1 MKSWEPLLGEISEEE
16 VTKTSTG
23 DRNEESVFDWKHAFS
38 VRLEWKLGRRRSA
51 TRAWWGTNSTR
62 VRANFLFF
70 FSPSRVIALSI
81 GRRRGDDELN
91 GATQEASSEVA
102 SRRDGQA
109 TRGGM

>member
-1 MKSWEPLLGEISEEE
+1 MEVGTSEKCDEG
-16 VTKTSTG
+16 VVG
-23 DRNEESVFDWKHAFS
+23 DEFHESSGKFS
-38 VRLEWKLGRRRSA
+38 
-51 TRAWWGTNSTR
+51 
-62 VRANFLFF
+62 FF